1 MPQPESEWTSSQKI
15 LVRGP
20 DGKLYALSKT
30 GAPEQLTAEE
40 AQLVADIVDEA
51 EERLAEILNDAIP
64 RFNFGRTQMIRV
76 TIPELFLEE

>member
-1 MPQPESEWTSSQKI
+1 MPEGHGNWITSQKI

-30 GAPEQLTAEE
+30 GVPEQLTAEE
-40 AQLVADIVDEA
+40 QQRVAEIIDQA
-51 EERLAEILNDAIP
+51 EERLAEVLDEAIP
-64 RFNFGRTQMIRV
+64 RFDFGRTQMIRV